1 MLLRRVPMLI
11 GMVLGGLGG
20 VVLGVQTVTVCRV
33 SVVRGFFVVA
43 FLVVLGRCAVVLGG
57 VFMMFRGFVMMIDV
71 VFRHGILSRKRIV
84 GPRELFIT
92 KS

>member
-11 GMVLGGLGG
+11 GMVLGCLGG
-20 VVLGVQTVTVCRV
+20 VVLGVQTVTVRCV
-33 SVVRGFFVVA
+33 SVVRAFFVVA
-43 FLVVLGRCAVVLGG
+43 LLVVFGRRAVVLGG

-71 VFRHGILSRKRIV
+71 VFGHGILSRKRIV
-84 GPRELFIT
+84 PPGELRIT